1 MIIQYKEEL
10 QPPIGISIR
19 IRLEMGLRAVS
30 KSAVD
35 HVIQSHFA
43 AFNRSVVLTF
53 SFGAGWLRSR
63 HGRRVA
69 RCHLDRGRQFHW
81 SKVAGYGIHG
91 CACYGGGA
99 LVGKGVVEDWA
110 CRSVERESA
119 GVVKGFFSAWESPI
133 HRVRVAQAMD
143 MVGRRRWPGCGLM
156 DWRKPDW
163 RFNVVWVPRG

>member
-10 QPPIGISIR
+10 QPPIGISIGIS
-19 IRLEMGLRAVS
+19 IRLVIGLRAVS

-35 HVIQSHFA
+35 HVIQSHLA
-43 AFNRSVVLTF
+43 PFNRSAVVTF
-53 SFGAGWLRSR
+53 SFGAGWLSSR

-69 RCHLDRGRQFHW
+69 RCHLDWGWQFHW

-99 LVGKGVVEDWA
+99 LVGKGVVEDRA

-119 GVVKGFFSAWESPI
+119 GVVERFFSAWESPI

-143 MVGRRRWPGCGLM
+143 MVVRRWWWSGCGLV
-156 DWRKPDW
+156 DWREPDW
-163 RFNVVWVPRG
+163 